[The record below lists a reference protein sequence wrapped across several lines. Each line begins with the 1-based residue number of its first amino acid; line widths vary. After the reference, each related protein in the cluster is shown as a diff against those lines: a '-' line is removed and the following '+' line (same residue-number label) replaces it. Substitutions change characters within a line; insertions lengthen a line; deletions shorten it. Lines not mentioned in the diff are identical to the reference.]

1 MICTSVVRAIVIVDV
16 GLEAIHNSIND
27 ITPDQL
33 ADECCYGCL
42 LRATSQGG
50 PGNGQ
55 NLALSPVQE
64 MKL

>member
-1 MICTSVVRAIVIVDV
+1 MVDV

-27 ITPDQL
+27 IIPDQL
-33 ADECCYGCL
+33 ADDGRYECPL
-42 LRATSQGG
+42 QATSQGR